1 MSDYNEIRTFMNKF
15 KTNTEKYT
23 HTSQMQPFL
32 GKYNVER
39 PDLEEF
45 WTYYCD
51 KVYSEGENFM
61 SGLSEKPGAYM
72 PVLADIDIQISAEDD
87 VEYTKILY
95 TSEQLKSVVQIYI
108 DILKYIIKDFEYD
121 NLVCFVL
128 EKKNCYVNGPVVK
141 SGFHLHFPFL
151 FMSAIDQDI
160 HLIPR
165 IVKEVENRELFK
177 NLIQHS
183 GDVIDK
189 GVIKKHWLMYG
200 SRKDMKK
207 EAYKLTKIFNY
218 DGNEISLEKA
228 MKSHSIFD
236 ANEDIIQ
243 LFQTSS
249 SNLNST
255 KQNSTK
261 PLDYYLPRILSVNS
275 LNRPIFSVREGIEV
289 IVKQK
294 MIKVKEI
301 KGIVENVPIAEAV
314 EISKRLTDCLSIKR
328 ASDYDSW
335 IEVGWILYNIGEGC
349 LESLDIWINFSKKTT
364 RGNFNEAYCVHE
376 WNKMYK
382 SNYTLGS
389 LKHYAA
395 MDSPEGYGKFLLD
408 EKNKRIKDSLNGGHY
423 DLARQLYD
431 VYGQT
436 HVCASL
442 EKDLWFEYKN
452 HRWSRDEKG
461 MELKRKIAACLI
473 PRYKDAAKQK
483 IDEIDVIDEDNQET
497 LSTVVEDNGR
507 VTGSIKKIQSLI
519 GSLNTSGFKAS
530 VMKECQE
537 LFFNNEFF
545 KKLDDNPYLLGF
557 NNGVLDLKTCSFR
570 PGKPEDYISYT
581 TGYDYKEYNS
591 DDIEIQDI
599 EHNLE
604 KIFVDPILREYFV
617 TYAATLLRGG
627 NFQKT
632 FVVMSGEGDNGKSVI
647 IEIIEKALGDYCI
660 KFPTT
665 LLTGKRAQSSAANPE
680 LDRVH
685 GRRFAVMQEPDG
697 KDVINA
703 GMLKELTGNDSMYV
717 RGLFKD
723 GREIRIMFKLAL
735 ICNKLPRLSADDQA
749 TWNRVR
755 VLTFESCF
763 PKDQSLVP
771 KSYEE
776 QKEKKMFPRDNDFTE
791 KIPHMRAP
799 FLWYILQRYKSL
811 RNIKLSELVDPP
823 KVTEAT
829 RAYRENNDYYL
840 QFINENIKKDFSP
853 ENNGLT
859 LTEVYNTFIE
869 WFKNTYTNSK
879 CPNKIELREDLN
891 RRWGNL
897 IGGKWKNVR
906 FRTLLDEEEEEKC
919 AVYKSE

>member
-1 MSDYNEIRTFMNKF
+1 MSDYNEIRAFMNRF
-15 KTNTEKYT
+15 KTNSEIYT

-32 GKYNVER
+32 GKFNVER
-39 PDLEEF
+39 HQQEEF
-45 WTYYCD
+45 WTYYCNQ
-51 KVYSEGENFM
+51 VYNEGDNFL
-61 SGLSEKPGAYM
+61 SGLSEKPGTYM
-72 PVLADIDIQISAEDD
+72 PVLADIDIQISAEDN
-87 VEYTKILY
+87 VEYNDVLY
-95 TSEQLKSVVQIYI
+95 TSDQLKAVVQIYI
-108 DILKYIIKDFEYD
+108 DILKFILAEVDYN

-128 EKKNCYVNGPVVK
+128 EKKKCYINGPVVK

-151 FMSAIDQDI
+151 FMSIVDQEI

-177 NLIQHS
+177 NLVQYS

-189 GVIKKHWLMYG
+189 GVIKKYWLMYG
-200 SRKDMKK
+200 SRKDLKK
-207 EAYKLTKIFNY
+207 EAYTLTKIYNY
-218 DGNEISLEKA
+218 DCKEVTLEQV
-228 MKSHSIFD
+228 MKHHSIFD
-236 ANEDIIQ
+236 SNEDEIN
-243 LFQTSS
+243 LFESSS
-249 SNLNST
+249 SNSLNKNT
-255 KQNSTK
+255 KIK
-261 PLDYYLPRILSVNS
+261 PIKYYLPRILSTHS
-275 LNRPIFSVREGIEV
+275 LNRPIFSVREGLEV

-294 MIKVKEI
+294 LIKVKEI
-301 KGIVENVPIAEAV
+301 KGVVENLPIAEALQV
-314 EISKRLTDCLSIKR
+314 AKRLVECLSVKR
-328 ASDYDSW
+328 ASEYNTW

-349 LESLDIWINFSKKTT
+349 LEALDIWINFSRKTSKN
-364 RGNFNEAYCVHE
+364 NFNEAYCVHE

-382 SNYTLGS
+382 GNFTLGT
-389 LKHYAA
+389 LKHFAA
-395 MDSPEGYGKFLLD
+395 MDSPEGYGNFLND

-431 VYGQT
+431 VYGQH

-442 EKDLWFEYKN
+442 EKDLWFEYKDN
-452 HRWSRDEKG
+452 RWVRDEKG

-473 PRYKDAAKQK
+473 PRYRDAAKKQY
-483 IDEIDVIDEDNQET
+483 DEIGIVDTENREQQLEVNEEN
-497 LSTVVEDNGR
+497 SR
-507 VTGSIKKIQSLI
+507 VTGNIKKINSLI

-537 LFFNNEFF
+537 LFFKNDFF
-545 KKLDDNPYLLGF
+545 KRLDDNPYLLGF

-570 PGKPEDYISYT
+570 SGRPEDYISYT
-581 TGYDYKEYNS
+581 TGYDYKEYS
-591 DDIEIQDI
+591 MDDIEIQDI

-604 KIFVDPILREYFV
+604 KIFVDPILRDYFL

-647 IEIIEKALGDYCI
+647 IDIIEKALGDYCI

-723 GREIRIMFKLAL
+723 GREIHITFKLAL

-755 VLTFESCF
+755 VLMFESCF
-763 PKDQSLVP
+763 PKDASIVP
-771 KSYEE
+771 KTYEE
-776 QKEKKMFPRDNDFTE
+776 QKAKKLFPRDNDFGE

-799 FLWYILQRYKSL
+799 FMWYILQRYKQL
-811 RNIKLSELVDPP
+811 RNVKLSELVDPP

-829 RAYRENNDYYL
+829 RSYRENNDFYL
-840 QFINENIKKDFSP
+840 QFINENIKMDYSP
-853 ENNGLT
+853 ENQGLT
-859 LTEVYNTFIE
+859 LTEIYNVFIE
-869 WFKNTYTNSK
+869 WFKNTYNNSK
-879 CPNKIELREDLN
+879 TPNKIELREDLC

-897 IGGKWKNVR
+897 ISNKWKNVR
-906 FRTLLDEEEEEKC
+906 FRNLLDDEEDVKN
-919 AVYKSE
+919 